1 MAIENPLRNI
11 KECVQVAKDKAD
23 FVAINNMLAEMKRR
37 IFTDGVASDGS
48 DIGQYQVTPGQH
60 RKRRV
65 ARGLQVSYVDLKFDG
80 GLMNALQVGK
90 VKDRYVMGFTLAK
103 FRLIAQGN
111 EEQRGKEI
119 FAPTTEEINRA
130 QELRGTEFKRQLQI
144 CLNAR
149 KEN

>member
-1 MAIENPLRNI
+1 MAIENPLNNI
-11 KECVQVAKDKAD
+11 KECVRIAKDKAD

-37 IFTDGVASDGS
+37 IFSDGVASDGT
-48 DIGQYQVTPGQH
+48 DIGQYQVVPGQH
-60 RKRRV
+60 RKRRI
-65 ARGLQVSYVDLKFDG
+65 AKGLQVSYVDLKFEG
-80 GLMNALQVGK
+80 ALMNSLQVGK

-119 FAPTTEEINRA
+119 FAPTAEEVNRA
-130 QELRGTEFKRQLQI
+130 QELRASEFQRQLQI

-149 KEN
+149 K